1 MNVRTSKGMSA
12 IILVFVI
19 LSVSLVALT
28 WFNANT
34 QAGSQLQD
42 AIFDQSEVEDVDFKL
57 QNSVAFLQNSLYTVG
72 QHATATASD
81 NAGRVTARPTDP
93 LADSEGNKNRYWMC
107 EGAVQTPSA
116 EKTRHTVKTF
126 AEENFNAWV
135 NEAEGVD
142 EEYITEVG
150 DVSCVNVG
158 HRENRRSP
166 ENDNFKIAAE
176 IEGMDVTKK
185 GSTLRRSLDTQTIEN
200 RVLYN
205 RFYYL
210 DQTLR
215 DWVENQDMKDAIY
228 EQLRQ
233 LPDVPVDGAGGP
245 CSTHNGRIQ
254 DAVTE
259 GLEQEVEQLEEEQ
272 FDENVDCKYDF
283 NSKGGSDYPGY
294 KIESSDGE
302 QIRFEVFMDYTLTCT
317 DTKHNNVPKERLQQQ
332 NYNIDLSYKV
342 VEERN
347 DQNTFNCTC
356 IGGAAAA
363 GGGPTDPG
371 HADTAMCGSGAA
383 TLDLNPQSF
392 RACDATEQTAEF
404 CELDADLIE
413 SAE

>member
-72 QHATATASD
+72 QHASAAASD
-81 NAGRVTARPTDP
+81 HAGRVTARPSDP
-93 LADSEGNKNRYWMC
+93 SQVADSHSNNRYWMC
-107 EGAVQTPSA
+107 KGEEQTPSA

-126 AEENFNAWV
+126 AEENFDAWV
-135 NEAEGVD
+135 NEVEGVD

-150 DVSCVNVG
+150 DVACVNVG
-158 HRENRRSP
+158 YREDRDNP

-176 IEGMDVTKK
+176 VEGMDVTKK

-205 RFYYL
+205 RFYYM
-210 DQTLR
+210 DETLR
-215 DWVENQDMKDAIY
+215 QWVENEDMKDAIH
-228 EQLRQ
+228 EQLRT
-233 LPDVPVDGAGGP
+233 LPDVPVDGTPGP
-245 CSTHNGRIQ
+245 CSTHNGEIQ

-259 GLEQEVEQLEEEQ
+259 GLEQEIEELEQNA
-272 FDENVDCKYDF
+272 FDEHVDCKYDF

-294 KIESSDGE
+294 EIEGTDGE
-302 QIRFEVFMDYTLTCT
+302 QLRFEVYMDYTLTCT
-317 DTKHNNVPKERLQQQ
+317 DTKHNNVPKERLQHQ

-356 IGGAAAA
+356 IGGNAA

-371 HADTAMCGSGAA
+371 HADTAMCGDGGA

-392 RACDATEQTAEF
+392 RDCDVTEQEAEF

-413 SAE
+413 SPE